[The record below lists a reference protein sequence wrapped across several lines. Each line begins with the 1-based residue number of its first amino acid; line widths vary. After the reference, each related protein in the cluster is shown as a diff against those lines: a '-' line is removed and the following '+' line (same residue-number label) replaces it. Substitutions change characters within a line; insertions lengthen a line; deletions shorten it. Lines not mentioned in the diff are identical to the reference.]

1 MNRPCEMFSPGSNQ
15 ESSPDDS
22 GPYLAQS
29 PAPQKRKDFRKQPP
43 PLFWAIFLEP
53 VAEGGD
59 GGWQVSS
66 PAPSSRPCRQNHL
79 CPARQPAPTGVGG
92 LPCRLRLSESRK
104 LGMGRQV

>member
-1 MNRPCEMFSPGSNQ
+1 MNRPCEIFSPGSNQ
-15 ESSPDDS
+15 ESLLDDF

-43 PLFWAIFLEP
+43 VLGAIFLEP
-53 VAEGGD
+53 LAEGGY

-66 PAPSSRPCRQNHL
+66 PAPSSRPSWQNHL
-79 CPARQPAPTGVGG
+79 CPARQPATTGVGG
-92 LPCRLRLSESRK
+92 LPCRLRFSKSRK